1 MSQKVVSIFS
11 VLALVLVVSCTNPYQ
26 AARSTVTIGRGAL
39 AMSQVG
45 FDTYVQVET
54 DKCTAQCKT
63 DPACMTK
70 CMEPVQK
77 ATPVYRRTKLTVQAG
92 FDEADALITVAEKLK
107 KGESVDWLVPVKG
120 AACLLARNLD
130 FLPVETKKKIQGLID
145 MMGAF
150 GCPK

>member
-1 MSQKVVSIFS
+1 MRNIL
-11 VLALVLVVSCTNPYQ
+11 LAFLCVVLVGCANPYQ

-54 DKCTAQCKT
+54 DKCIAQCKT
-63 DPACMTK
+63 DPTCIAK

-77 ATPVYRRTKLTVQAG
+77 ATPIYQKTKLTVQAG

-107 KGESVDWLVPVKG
+107 NKESVDWLVPVKG
-120 AACLLARNLD
+120 AACLLARSLD
-130 FLPVETKKKIQGLID
+130 FLPVETKKKIQDLID
-145 MMGAF
+145 MMGSF
-150 GCPK
+150 GCSRK